1 MPWGWVGGWK
11 LPRRGDMNT
20 TLKLDLWWVI
30 RQVRKNLGG
39 GMAKGGTFQE
49 KGDKG

>member
-1 MPWGWVGGWK
+1 
-11 LPRRGDMNT
+11 MNP

-39 GMAKGGTFQE
+39 GVVAKGGTFQE